1 LTHAEAA
8 DLVRAL
14 IKLGMSATQKIITA
28 PKAQMTN
35 ILVRFV
41 MRE

>member
-8 DLVRAL
+8 CVERAL
-14 IKLGMSATQKIITA
+14 MKLGMIATQKIITA
-28 PKAQMTN
+28 PKAKMTD
-35 ILVRFV
+35 ILIRFV